1 MKLSHRLFTSALLAL
16 SLPLVAFS
24 KGALSPGVYGTI
36 YTPKGKIVCKLE
48 YEKAPITVINFVG
61 LAEGTKT
68 HNRKEN
74 IHFYD
79 GLNFHRVEP
88 GFVIQGGDPNGNGSG
103 GPGYQFTNEIDP
115 TLKHD
120 RAGILA
126 MANAGPNTNGSQFYI
141 TFGPTPSLDG
151 GYSVFGS
158 VVDSNSMNVVKAIA
172 VGDKI
177 DSIRITRVGAKAKEF
192 KATEEAFQ
200 AAIKNHDA
208 FAAEQAKKNQV
219 IADAAKKKA
228 AEDFKKLE
236 AKATTTP
243 SGLKYVVITPGMGP
257 KPTRGTKVKVHYTGT
272 LTDGT
277 KFDSSRDR
285 NQPFEFTVGV
295 GQVIPGWDEA
305 LQDMQK
311 GERRMII
318 IPPNLGYGAAGAGGV
333 IPPNATLIFDV
344 ELLDF

>member
-1 MKLSHRLFTSALLAL
+1 MKLSRLAL
-16 SLPLVAFS
+16 ISLTLPLAVFA
-24 KGALSPGVYGTI
+24 KGMAPGVYADI

-48 YEKAPITVINFVG
+48 FEKAPITVINFVG

-68 HNRKEN
+68 HNRTASKLY
-74 IHFYD
+74 FD

-88 GFVIQGGDPNGNGSG
+88 GFVIQGGDPAGNGSG

-120 RAGILA
+120 KEGTLA

-141 TFGPTPSLDG
+141 TLAPTPPLDG
-151 GYSVFGS
+151 SYSVFGYT
-158 VVDSNSMNVVKAIA
+158 VEGSMDIVKKIA

-177 DSIRITRVGAKAKEF
+177 DSVRVERIGAKAKAF

-200 AAIKNHDA
+200 AAIKNHDT
-208 FAAEQAKKNQV
+208 FVAEQAKKNE
-219 IADAAKKKA
+219 AALTGAKKKA
-228 AEDFKKLE
+228 ADDYKKLL
-236 AKATTTP
+236 AKATTTA
-243 SGLKYVVITPGMGP
+243 SGLKYVVVTPGMGR
-257 KPTRGTKVKVHYTGT
+257 KPTKGTKVKVHYTGT
-272 LTDGT
+272 LIDGT

-295 GQVIPGWDEA
+295 GQVIPGWDEG
-305 LQDMQK
+305 LQDMNK
-311 GERRMII
+311 GERRTLI
-318 IPPNLGYGAAGAGGV
+318 IPPNLGYGANGAGGV